1 MRYRSFSESGQAI
14 SALSLSLDAADLRP
28 GDLNTLVVSAL
39 EAGVNC
45 YEARVDDLDALYA
58 IGQATSTLERRMVL
72 VGLRVPLDSDKGQ
85 RLLDRGTVIRLLQE
99 ALRASG
105 LRWIDYLMIED
116 PQPGEF
122 DPAFRATIEAARQA
136 RRLRF
141 VGIRGD
147 SEAVDKLLA
156 DAAVGIYAA
165 PYNLR
170 ASWITRSRMRTAV
183 HGGLTVLGYN
193 YYPAEVRASLTTP
206 AAEAPRRSG
215 LLGFGLGLARS
226 VQAQPERPAPYH
238 FLDRIREWDADQICL
253 AYALTEPSLCTIQI
267 SADSAETITHL
278 ASVVERELPA
288 GVPAQI
294 ELARV
299 SDLD

>member
-1 MRYRSFSESGQAI
+1 LRYRSFSESGQAI
-14 SALSLSLDAADLRP
+14 SALSLSLDDDSLSPAV
-28 GDLNTLVVSAL
+28 LNALVVGGL

-45 YEARVDDLDALYA
+45 YEARVDDLPALYA
-58 IGQATSTLERRMVL
+58 IGRATASVERRMVV
-72 VGLRVPLDSDKGQ
+72 VGLRVPLDTDSGR
-85 RLLDRGTVIRLLQE
+85 RLLDRGTVIRMLQE
-99 ALRASG
+99 ALRTSG

-122 DPAFRATIEAARQA
+122 DAAFRATIEAARQA

-141 VGIRGD
+141 VGVRGN

-156 DAAVGIYAA
+156 DAAVDIYAA

-170 ASWITRSRMRTAV
+170 ASWITRSRMRTAI
-183 HGGLTVLGYN
+183 HGGLTVIGYD
-193 YYPAEVRASLTTP
+193 YYPAVVRASVSAP
-206 AAEAPRRSG
+206 AAESPRRSG
-215 LLGFGLGLARS
+215 FLGFGLGLARAIQ
-226 VQAQPERPAPYH
+226 VQPERPAPYH

-267 SADSAETITHL
+267 SATSAETVTHL